1 MTYQPTDPVSV
12 RRRFLVLLALRWL
25 PSGLMVPV
33 LVLLL
38 LERGLTLAQL
48 GLAFAAQGFVVL
60 ILELPTGG
68 FADALGRRRV
78 LLLASVFEVGA
89 IAILIAADSVAVLA
103 LAFAFLGVYRAL
115 ESGPLEAWY
124 VDTAQALDPEADIE
138 RGLSL
143 GGIVLGVALG
153 AGSLLGSVIVALDPL
168 PAVDALVTPLIV
180 ALVLLGVE
188 FVAISILMTDSP
200 PPLSASGL
208 RQALAEVPAIVVGSI
223 RTVRA
228 SAVLAALV
236 AVEFLWGFGMIA
248 FETFTPARLATV
260 MANADQAATVL
271 GPASAGAWLAAAGG
285 AALVPVL
292 TRRWRPGYAAAGL
305 RIAQGVTLLGI
316 AFAVGPVGVVVAY
329 VLTVGINGA
338 SNPIHQGMLHRAIVE
353 PRSRAT
359 MVSVN
364 SLTGQAGGML
374 GGIGLGMLADTT
386 SLTTAIVVGAII
398 LSAAAPFYLIVAR
411 RTSQ

>member
-1 MTYQPTDPVSV
+1 
-12 RRRFLVLLALRWL
+12 LLW
-25 PSGLMVPV
+25 
-33 LVLLL
+33 
-38 LERGLTLAQL
+38 
-48 GLAFAAQGFVVL
+48 
-60 ILELPTGG
+60 
-68 FADALGRRRV
+68 
-78 LLLASVFEVGA
+78 
-89 IAILIAADSVAVLA
+89 
-103 LAFAFLGVYRAL
+103 
-115 ESGPLEAWY
+115 
-124 VDTAQALDPEADIE
+124 
-138 RGLSL
+138 
-143 GGIVLGVALG
+143 
-153 AGSLLGSVIVALDPL
+153 
-168 PAVDALVTPLIV
+168 
-180 ALVLLGVE
+180 VE
-188 FVAISILMTDSP
+188 FVAISILMTESP
-200 PPLSASGL
+200 PPLSSSGV
-208 RQALAEVPAIVVGSI
+208 RQALAEVPAIVVGAI

-228 SAVLAALV
+228 STVLAALV

-260 MANADQAATVL
+260 MGNADQAATVF

-292 TRRWRPGYAAAGL
+292 TRRWRPGHAAAGL

-398 LSAAAPFYLIVAR
+398 LSAAAPLYLIVAR
-411 RTSQ
+411 RTGQ